1 MLVAMIVITQTAL
14 ALVVIEVETSLVVLP
29 SPVVSR
35 KLLIS
40 VTASALYIIIVHH
53 EVTEPAIVSTLHQSR
68 ASAGLKSLQNIPSS
82 KLGPF
87 PAVLPHTGNT
97 SEPRPVPQ

>member
-53 EVTEPAIVSTLHQSR
+53 EVTEPARVSTLH
-68 ASAGLKSLQNIPSS
+68 
-82 KLGPF
+82 
-87 PAVLPHTGNT
+87 
-97 SEPRPVPQ
+97 